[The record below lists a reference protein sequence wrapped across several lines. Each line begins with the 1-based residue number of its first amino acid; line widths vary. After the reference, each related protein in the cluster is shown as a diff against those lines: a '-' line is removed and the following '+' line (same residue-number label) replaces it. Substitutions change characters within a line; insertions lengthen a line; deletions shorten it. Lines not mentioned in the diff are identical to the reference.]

1 MGLLTLC
8 SERGVHSKGCL
19 DWNSVRSGVLSGR
32 CVVNDLPKGA
42 DAEICRADAVDAG
55 ETRRR
60 TVGNNSDKDMVEES
74 RVKVAVRH
82 EWPQAGEEGVES
94 PLEGFHFLFS
104 LKGPLQD
111 LAFWLGQVC
120 KQVLSRCRGC
130 PSMPEL
136 AEGHAITL

>member
-8 SERGVHSKGCL
+8 SERGAHSKGCL
-19 DWNSVRSGVLSGR
+19 DWNSVRSGILSGR

-74 RVKVAVRH
+74 RVIGGLSLPLLAQGPPPGLGVLA
-82 EWPQAGEEGVES
+82 WTGLQAGPV
-94 PLEGFHFLFS
+94 
-104 LKGPLQD
+104 
-111 LAFWLGQVC
+111 QVQGLP
-120 KQVLSRCRGC
+120 K
-130 PSMPEL
+130 
-136 AEGHAITL
+136 HARTC